1 MFYKMPKYMKIEREK
16 KSLVLWPVMLNT
28 HLWQR
33 LAIHLSGFPTDN
45 THLGSVHTMFL
56 CTFLTLSSRVS
67 QAFLTPKRGRDVV
80 CTLPNSFLLDRLSLD
95 RQSKNVLNL
104 SQWLM
109 LFDKSVTSL
118 VFQLAY
124 FAPMPEFRGTL
135 LHFRPCPLPFGSH
148 AHFHIGHTPLLN
160 EIQKCLKQIIK
171 CVLHLCS
178 GLVQHKKQLKLHR
191 STTTV
196 GLRLIISSKAATIS
210 WVMGKPLYCLSSH
223 NILRTTFKDPN
234 GPHFH
239 VINLQ
244 FLHLHLSMQSTVFRI
259 VLHIVT
265 LPP

>member
-178 GLVQHKKQLKLHR
+178 GLVQHKK
-191 STTTV
+191 
-196 GLRLIISSKAATIS
+196 
-210 WVMGKPLYCLSSH
+210 YC
-223 NILRTTFKDPN
+223 
-234 GPHFH
+234 
-239 VINLQ
+239 
-244 FLHLHLSMQSTVFRI
+244 
-259 VLHIVT
+259 
-265 LPP
+265 